1 MAQQH
6 GDLFDMAFRE
16 AQKAWHRTPMLART
30 RAAKAKDLV
39 QVLSSKDTS
48 AIARLLSDIAGP
60 SFSAAAVTIGIDAQK
75 AAQLGELV
83 VQMALIDLGDASPSE
98 KDPAAQVCIDLAAL
112 QQHLRDWVG
121 HGATSPDCELGKVDR
136 LLGGQPAVR
145 LALVSPL
152 ASALG
157 VSLVVAKALS
167 AGFPLAGTG
176 SKVQEASA

>member
-1 MAQQH
+1 MTQQH
-6 GDLFDMAFRE
+6 GDLFTMAFQE

-30 RAAKAKDLV
+30 RAAKAQDLV
-39 QVLSSKDTS
+39 HVLSSKNAP
-48 AIARLLSDIAGP
+48 AIARLLADIAGP

-83 VQMALIDLGDASPSE
+83 VNMALIDLADASPSE
-98 KDPAAQVCIDLAAL
+98 KDPATQACINLAAL
-112 QQHLRDWVG
+112 QQHLRDWVA
-121 HGATSPDCELGKVDR
+121 HGATAPDSELGKVDR

-157 VSLVVAKALS
+157 VSLVVATALA
-167 AGFPLAGTG
+167 AGYPLTGTVP
-176 SKVQEASA
+176 KVEEASA